1 MRITALLVAFVTGL
15 TLAMTGC
22 GGTSELDQAPA
33 SEAVVA
39 DEQLSQA
46 DSSEGNV
53 SAMAGGCP
61 RIWECSTTGTIYT
74 TLTKCNA
81 ACGGAPCYGDY
92 ACDGTCICP

>member
-22 GGTSELDQAPA
+22 GTSELEQAPA
-33 SEAVVA
+33 SEAVLA
-39 DEQLSQA
+39 EEQLSQG

-61 RIWECSTTGTIYT
+61 RIWECSATGSIYS
-74 TLTKCNA
+74 TLSQCNA
-81 ACGGAPCYGDY
+81 ACGGAICYADY
-92 ACDGTCICP
+92 NCNGTCICP